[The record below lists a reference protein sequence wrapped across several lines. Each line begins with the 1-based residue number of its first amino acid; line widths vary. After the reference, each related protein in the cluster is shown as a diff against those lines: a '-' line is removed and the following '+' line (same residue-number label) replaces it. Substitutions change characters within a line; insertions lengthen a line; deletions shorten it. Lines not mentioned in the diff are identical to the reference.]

1 MDSERLE
8 ELLERGEENKVE
20 TQAIEVLRR
29 RFEPITYEAEDIL
42 RDAKSLGIPEEQA
55 KDECLAILTTQLKQ
69 ATSAWRLPPREGLWK
84 RFDEFLERKQK
95 ENLE

>member
-42 RDAKSLGIPEEQA
+42 RAAKSLGIPEEQA

>member
-8 ELLERGEENKVE
+8 ELLERGEQNTVE
-20 TQAIEVLRR
+20 HNAITTLRR

-42 RDAKSLGIPEEQA
+42 RAAKNLGIPEETA
-55 KDECLAILTTQLKQ
+55 KEECLTILTDQLKQ

-95 ENLE
+95 ENIE